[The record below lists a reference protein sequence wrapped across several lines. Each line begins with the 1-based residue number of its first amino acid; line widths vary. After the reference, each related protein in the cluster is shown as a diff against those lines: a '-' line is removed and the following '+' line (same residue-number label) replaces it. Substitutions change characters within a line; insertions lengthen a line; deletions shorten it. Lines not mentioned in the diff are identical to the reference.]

1 MEKTGLLA
9 KNRLALYAT
18 LQRGDCG
25 QDVEKL
31 QRKLLREDIPVAVDG
46 IFGPQTENA
55 VKIYQQGQGLK
66 ADGIVGPHTWTQFED
81 SG

>member
-1 MEKTGLLA
+1 MKKPDPLA
-9 KNRLALYAT
+9 TNCFTLPAT

-46 IFGPQTENA
+46 IFGPQTESA